1 MTATPK
7 HRKNEEVKMSEDLK
21 IGISHEDGEKAVTV
35 MRLNGSLDANT
46 QGNLEA
52 KAREAV
58 DAGAQYLILDMSAVD
73 YLGSAG
79 MRAIHAI
86 TNLLSPEDPSMR
98 SSHLKVLNPSPAAEK
113 VFKTLGFDAFIEV
126 HSSIDDAI
134 AAL

>member
-1 MTATPK
+1 
-7 HRKNEEVKMSEDLK
+7 MSEDLK

-98 SSHLKVLNPSPAAEK
+98 SAHLKVLNPSPAAEK

>member
-1 MTATPK
+1 
-7 HRKNEEVKMSEDLK
+7 MSEDLK
-21 IGISHEDGEKAVTV
+21 IGISHEEGEKAVTV
-35 MRLNGSLDANT
+35 MRLSGSLDANT
-46 QGNLEA
+46 QGDLES

-58 DAGAQYLILDMSAVD
+58 EAGAKYLILDMSAVE

-86 TNLLSPEDPSMR
+86 TNLLSPDDPSMR
-98 SSHLKVLNPSPAAEK
+98 SSNLKVLNPSPAAEK
-113 VFKTLGFDAFIEV
+113 VFKTLGFDAFIDV